1 MKILAIEQEAAGV
14 TAQDFQPYLS
24 AEAAKAWELY
34 QTGIIRELYFHKDQH
49 ISILML
55 ECEDEQE
62 ACDILATLPLVK
74 EGLISFKLLP
84 LIPYDGFSRLFT
96 EPLTS

>member
-1 MKILAIEQEAAGV
+1 MKILAIEQEAVGV
-14 TAQDFQPYLS
+14 TPQDFQPHLS
-24 AEAAKAWELY
+24 AEAAKVWELY
-34 QTGIIRELYFHKDQH
+34 QAGSIRELYFHRDQH
-49 ISILML
+49 IAVLML

-62 ACDILATLPLVK
+62 ARDILAMLPLVK

-84 LIPYDGFSRLFT
+84 LIPYDGFSRLFA